1 MCQAFV
7 FTWKFHSENTNIVPQ
22 TDIFLHGS
30 VLNSAI
36 GQLYTGEFRF
46 PPNPGYYHSV
56 LGFFLLVLVVKNLEQ
71 GSSNPRPNSIEG
83 GYTCVKV
90 LFTPALRLP
99 PPNCKVSSFINDDF
113 MHIVPLNLDDVV
125 FKVDGNTLLEDFGLF
140 N

>member
-36 GQLYTGEFRF
+36 GQLYMGELIIV
-46 PPNPGYYHSV
+46 SQ
-56 LGFFLLVLVVKNLEQ
+56 GFFFQFLWLVLVVKNLEQ
-71 GSSNPRPNSIEG
+71 WSSNPRPNISIEG

-90 LFTPALRLP
+90 LFTPALRMP
-99 PPNCKVSSFINDDF
+99 PPNCKVSLFINDDF

-125 FKVDGNTLLEDFGLF
+125 FKVDGNTLLVEDFGLF